1 MLTLYRPGTGPLH
14 RMPAGPKLLLVLAAV
29 LAVSLLPSTW
39 VAAAVATALPVVAYA
54 LAGLDDGAFGMRE
67 LARQVLAVRWVIV
80 ITLAGQLLFLGPEPA
95 VANTARVASAV
106 VLAALLVLTTRVA
119 DLLDAVERG
128 LRPLAALRID
138 PARTALLLTVTLSTV
153 PVLAGLARDVRDAQ
167 RARGAKAGLRAFAV
181 PFLVMAFKHADELGD
196 ALTARGVR

>member
-39 VAAAVATALPVVAYA
+39 AAAGIAAALPVVAYA
-54 LAGLDDGAFGMRE
+54 LAGLGDGMLGLRE

-80 ITLAGQLLFLGPEPA
+80 ITLGGQLLFLGPEPA
-95 VANTARVASAV
+95 VANTARVTSAV
-106 VLAALLVLTTRVA
+106 VLAALLVLTTRVTN
-119 DLLDAVERG
+119 LLDAVERG
-128 LRPLAALRID
+128 LRPLAALRVD
-138 PARTALLLTVTLSTV
+138 PARAALLLTVTLSTV

-167 RARGAKAGLRAFAV
+167 RARGARAGLRAFAV
-181 PFLVMAFKHADELGD
+181 PFLVVAFKHADELGD